1 MYCTIPNARCEIR
14 LSAALCLVETSFA
27 RFQSTHSRPQS
38 STMSSDKGGDP
49 SAFLADYKQEG
60 GWYNEE
66 SFGLARYP
74 GMGLGGVALQDI
86 EVCLCPVLVL
96 GH

>member
-1 MYCTIPNARCEIR
+1 
-14 LSAALCLVETSFA
+14 
-27 RFQSTHSRPQS
+27 
-38 STMSSDKGGDP
+38 MSSDKGGDP
-49 SAFLADYKQEG
+49 NAFLADYKQEG

-86 EVCLCPVLVL
+86 EVCLNPVLEL
-96 GH
+96 TMSWG